1 MDEKRCILCTHLKS
15 GKWSS
20 YWLSSITDFISP
32 QKMVKQ
38 KRPKIPF
45 PRAKEFV
52 SNSKI

>member
-1 MDEKRCILCTHLKS
+1 MEQLLAI
-15 GKWSS
+15 
-20 YWLSSITDFISP
+20 INTDFFSP